1 MHRRII
7 VLLATALAFVLGAGV
22 AQAAPSSQGSNNG
35 MGYYVALGD
44 SLAAG
49 FQPTTGDNKSDGY
62 VGYVEATVQATYPKT
77 RLVNL
82 ACSGET
88 TTTMIEGGLCS
99 YKTGSQLGD
108 ALQFIHAHRN
118 HLRLVTID
126 IGANDVQRCVRA
138 DGSIDFTCLSAG
150 LAALNANLPTIFDRL
165 RAAAPN
171 VQIVVLN
178 YYDPFLAA
186 WLTGPDGQEL
196 ARLSVALTSTVNG
209 IIAAA
214 ATAAGDTMADVFTA
228 FQTTNFTLITV
239 PGLGT
244 VPTNV
249 AIICQLT
256 WMCVLQDIHPNDAG
270 YALIGATVSA
280 VVMPSAARAGSRA

>member
-1 MHRRII
+1 MHRRIL
-7 VLLATALAFVLGAGV
+7 VLLASALTFVLGSGV
-22 AQAAPSSQGSNNG
+22 AQAAPSSNGFNNG
-35 MGYYVALGD
+35 TGYYLALGD

-49 FQPTTGDNKSDGY
+49 FQPTTGDNRSDGY
-62 VGYVEATVQATYPKT
+62 VGYVESTLQTIYPKT
-77 RLVNL
+77 KLVNL

-88 TTTMIEGGLCS
+88 TATMIHGGLCS
-99 YKTGSQLGD
+99 YRTGSQLGD
-108 ALQFIHAHRN
+108 ALKFIHAHRN
-118 HLRLVTID
+118 HLRLITID
-126 IGANDVQRCVRA
+126 IGANDIGRCVTD
-138 DGSIDFTCLSAG
+138 DGTIDPTCLSRG
-150 LAALNANLPTIFDRL
+150 LAALNANLPTIFQQL
-165 RAAAPN
+165 RAAAPD
-171 VQIVVLN
+171 VQIIAVN

-186 WLTGPDGQEL
+186 WLTGPAGQEL
-196 ARLSVALTSTVNG
+196 AHQSVAVVATLNG

-214 ATAAGDTMADVFTA
+214 ATAIDGTMADVFTA
-228 FQTTNFTLITV
+228 FQTTDWTLITV

-256 WMCVLQDIHPNDAG
+256 WMCVLHDIHPNDAG